1 MKRKAE
7 AYELIKTA
15 LFKNM
20 ANFTCWHVYGILNR
34 ANKKF
39 DDARKAYINA
49 LKSDET
55 NQNVL
60 RDLSLLQIQLKDY
73 EGHAETRRKMVV
85 TKAQNLQNWTTY
97 LVAVFMT
104 KDYKVC
110 CEIWDSI
117 MQILGDDPLSHL
129 KLHEL
134 NELFLFRVKI
144 FEAMGEY
151 K

>member
-1 MKRKAE
+1 
-7 AYELIKTA
+7 
-15 LFKNM
+15 
-20 ANFTCWHVYGILNR
+20 
-34 ANKKF
+34 
-39 DDARKAYINA
+39 
-49 LKSDET
+49 
-55 NQNVL
+55 
-60 RDLSLLQIQLKDY
+60 
-73 EGHAETRRKMVV
+73 MVV

-97 LVAVFMT
+97 MVAVFMT

-117 MQILGDDPLSHL
+117 MQILGDDPLSQL

-151 K
+151 KKGIKFVLKYRNFIVDDPRRNECLADMYMKNN